1 MDERTGRELKSKVR
15 QISVEDVRAK
25 AGTKHGEFS
34 SPNVRRLAEKHGLS
48 EKDFGAV
55 KVIKKS
61 MVDAKISSKSS
72 NKD

>member
-1 MDERTGRELKSKVR
+1 M
-15 QISVEDVRAK
+15 EDVRAK

-34 SPNVRRLAEKHGLS
+34 SPNVRRLAEQHGLA

-61 MVDAKISSKSS
+61 MVEAKVSALKK
-72 NKD
+72 KD